1 MVSKNATL
9 LNGWIFSF
17 RLGRPVLYLCP
28 PKRSET
34 FKPSMSIIF
43 WQDVPFKRMEP
54 GYISKARPGLL
65 LPKYRRCEMEN
76 VKEDITLL
84 VNKILKTFDQFEQEK
99 EQKLV
104 NLFIEI
110 IVSST
115 LKEYYEKGD

>member
-84 VNKILKTFDQFEQEK
+84 VNKYR
-99 EQKLV
+99 KLLT
-104 NLFIEI
+104 NL
-110 IVSST
+110 SRKKS
-115 LKEYYEKGD
+115 KN